1 MWVFL
6 LIFFKCPV
14 QSFLNIN
21 TLYLLVLPNK
31 WVRHVVPYLSAERQP
46 CFIYSGSTC
55 GYLLH
60 HLYVGSLFV
69 YMSLWWKDAMILIFP
84 VDSSSRVSCPLHS
97 SSISKWQQSSLQSK
111 ESLFSNTL
119 YFCYNWNISNM
130 YSQISCIAGWFWK
143 HKALLG
149 LYISCRVFSYL
160 EVIAGL
166 GMVLGFQQ
174 KSAI

>member
-1 MWVFL
+1 M
-6 LIFFKCPV
+6 

-69 YMSLWWKDAMILIFP
+69 YMSPWWKDAMISIFP
-84 VDSSSRVSCPLHS
+84 VDSSSRVSCLLHS

-119 YFCYNWNISNM
+119 YFCYNWNIIIFHVVFTDFL
-130 YSQISCIAGWFWK
+130 YSWMI
-143 HKALLG
+143 
-149 LYISCRVFSYL
+149 L
-160 EVIAGL
+160 ETQSFIGTIHF
-166 GMVLGFQQ
+166 M
-174 KSAI
+174 